1 MWHFFKPNVWFWPE
15 NIFTVSWH
23 ETKKKTTMIYK
34 NLCSLVK
41 IKKWNKGISNFLTK
55 TNINT
60 YFCIL
65 QWLNSCRSKAD
76 TNTKNC
82 SQQKMQP
89 VNTILQ
95 QHLKHLLFSAGLALL
110 LLFQDVSLEPRM
122 QEYHQEV
129 KRYFLSKQ
137 DMRKEQLMG

>member
-1 MWHFFKPNVWFWPE
+1 
-15 NIFTVSWH
+15 
-23 ETKKKTTMIYK
+23 
-34 NLCSLVK
+34 
-41 IKKWNKGISNFLTK
+41 
-55 TNINT
+55 
-60 YFCIL
+60 
-65 QWLNSCRSKAD
+65 
-76 TNTKNC
+76 
-82 SQQKMQP
+82 MQP

-129 KRYFLSKQ
+129 KIYFLSKQ